1 MKFFFFLFFFVK
13 SYRHNVIYDNA
24 VSHAKKGKEQ
34 NTRAFRQYDN
44 PLWKA
49 TVSGETV
56 KHL

>member
-1 MKFFFFLFFFVK
+1 M
-13 SYRHNVIYDNA
+13 IYDNA

-34 NTRAFRQYDN
+34 NTRAFREYDN

-49 TVSGETV
+49 TVSSGNI